1 MSSVAN
7 KTSSP
12 ARPRQRI
19 PSAERRDLIVRAAVG
34 AFAATG
40 YEGTSTDDIARRAG
54 VSQPYVVRLF
64 GTKRELFIEVIRH
77 GFGRIQDAFRAV
89 AAEERGA
96 PLLPALGTAYI
107 ELIADRELLGIQL
120 QGYAASF
127 DPVIREETKRQ
138 YGTLVELVR
147 ELTGAPDEDL
157 QRFFALGMLFNTAVA
172 LDLPATP
179 DVPWIATLL
188 GEKCRL
194 LLTSISSRETPAS

>member
-1 MSSVAN
+1 MSSVATP
-7 KTSSP
+7 TSP
-12 ARPRQRI
+12 VKHPRQRI

-64 GTKRELFIEVIRH
+64 GTKRELFIEVMRH
-77 GFGRIQDAFRAV
+77 GFARIQDAFRSAA
-89 AAEERGA
+89 AAEREG
-96 PLLPALGTAYI
+96 PLLLALGTAYI

-138 YGTLVELVR
+138 YGSLVELVR
-147 ELTGAPDEDL
+147 ELTGEPDEEL
-157 QRFFALGMLFNTAVA
+157 QHFFALGMLFNTAVA

-194 LLTSISSRETPAS
+194 LLTSLPSRETSSS